1 MSGIEHR
8 RIDPS
13 PFAPALADLGL
24 ASVAPGPEPELK
36 WIELK
41 FLVVEPAYQRGVF
54 DAGRKNI
61 VKIARAFE
69 WTKFAPVIVCALKG
83 GLYAIV
89 DGQHRTTAAAARG
102 IRKVPCQVIKATP
115 EQRAA
120 AFAAVNGAVTKMS
133 TLQLHVAMT
142 AAGDPDA
149 LAANA
154 ACAKAGVRILPYPLD
169 AKHMKSGD
177 TLAAAQIPKFLRKY
191 GEAVLVD
198 ALRCI
203 TKTAADGNVGLVR
216 GPVIEALCA
225 NIEAEPDWCG
235 EPLLRA
241 MRKFD
246 LRASLAKAFG
256 EAGGSSTKA
265 TALMVDLIAAHLDKT
280 FRKAA

>member
-1 MSGIEHR
+1 
-8 RIDPS
+8 
-13 PFAPALADLGL
+13 
-24 ASVAPGPEPELK
+24 
-36 WIELK
+36 
-41 FLVVEPAYQRGVF
+41 
-54 DAGRKNI
+54 
-61 VKIARAFE
+61 
-69 WTKFAPVIVCALKG
+69 
-83 GLYAIV
+83 
-89 DGQHRTTAAAARG
+89 
-102 IRKVPCQVIKATP
+102 
-115 EQRAA
+115 
-120 AFAAVNGAVTKMS
+120 MS

-149 LAANA
+149 LAANV

-169 AKHMKSGD
+169 AKHMKAGD

-203 TKTAADGNVGLVR
+203 TKTAPNGNVGLVR

-241 MRKFD
+241 MRKCD
-246 LRASLAKAFG
+246 LRAAWQ
-256 EAGGSSTKA
+256 KA
-265 TALMVDLIAAHLDKT
+265 TEESKMSRAGATAALVDIVAAHLDKT